1 MDEMTQINQI
11 WKNTHG
17 VKPQEGRELLLV
29 SKKKKTYYHFGLYN
43 SGNDRVMITSP
54 TGFPWQ
60 PFTNFDLWAYLDEL
74 LDISNQ
80 QEPANEQNHANSAK
94 SSKDLQESVSEDLEQ
109 AAIDYD
115 SCRPALYGEDDEGDY
130 VEYIEVRKDAFIAGA
145 QWQKEQMMKDAVE
158 IKINR
163 DTLYD
168 LKPLIHE
175 RYLDYKIGQKV
186 KIIILPSDNK

>member
-1 MDEMTQINQI
+1 MSDKEKLERMKKLADGMYYAAQYLTTDASGLRKAMEEYHRFIITEYN
-11 WKNTHG
+11 K
-17 VKPQEGRELLLV
+17 QEL
-29 SKKKKTYYHFGLYN
+29 
-43 SGNDRVMITSP
+43 
-54 TGFPWQ
+54 
-60 PFTNFDLWAYLDEL
+60 A
-74 LDISNQ
+74 
-80 QEPANEQNHANSAK
+80 
-94 SSKDLQESVSEDLEQ
+94 SEDLEK
-109 AAIDYD
+109 ASKEWLIPRLDKSYAD
-115 SCRPALYGEDDEGDY
+115 YGERKMMELTHFDGYAMLDA
-130 VEYIEVRKDAFIAGA
+130 VEFGA